1 MIENASAATRVLL
14 VSVALSSRER
24 WTKADSLEELAA
36 LTKTAGGVVVEKLVQ
51 VRSRLDPATLVGKG
65 MVEQLARLCSQHAI
79 DLLIF
84 DAELTSTQQRN
95 LEASV
100 GVRVIDRTALIL
112 DIFAIHART
121 AEAKIQVELAQLE
134 YQQSRLTGFGSE
146 MSRLGGIKGGIG
158 ARGPGETKLEVD
170 RRRIRQRI
178 ASLRRE
184 LEKVDRERA
193 VQRRRRRRQEEF
205 QAVLVGYTNA
215 GKSTLFNRL
224 TQADVL
230 ISDRL
235 FATLDANTKLLQLS
249 PYAKLLLTD
258 TVGFIRGLPHQLV
271 ASFRATLAEVADADL
286 LLHVVDATQE
296 HMDWHIDAVNQT
308 LAEVGAKDKPVLMVF
323 SKIDRVFDE
332 SILERLR
339 RSYSQAQFVSGVTG
353 EGVAELKAELLRAV
367 EGQMVTR
374 VFMVPDYRWD
384 LIGLVRSAGQI
395 VEDEFRHGRRRLVV
409 KGFASELGRLRKRL
423 QSKAS
428 PREVTLDNQPV
439 KPG

>member
-1 MIENASAATRVLL
+1 MIENASTATRVLL

-51 VRSRLDPATLVGKG
+51 VRSKLDPATLVGKG
-65 MVEQLARLCSQHAI
+65 MVEQLARLCDQHAI

-84 DAELTSTQQRN
+84 DSELTPTQQRN

-134 YQQSRLTGFGSE
+134 YQQSRLTGFGTE

-193 VQRRRRRRQEEF
+193 VQRRRRQEEF

-308 LAEVGAKDKPVLMVF
+308 LAEVGARDKPVLMVF

-367 EGQMVTR
+367 EKQMVTR
-374 VFMVPDYRWD
+374 VFVVPDYRWD
-384 LIGLVRSAGQI
+384 LIGLICSAGQI
-395 VEDEFRHGRRRLVV
+395 LEDEHRNGRRRLVV
-409 KGFASELGRLRKRL
+409 KGFAPELGRLRKLL
-423 QSKAS
+423 QNKAS
-428 PREVTLDNQPV
+428 PPEVTLDSQPA
-439 KPG
+439 KRG